1 MIMEI
6 IFKVPLEQTYFI
18 KAKIILNFEI
28 RLNLHKNYTVFS
40 SSKLTLDEVSY
51 TVPYKTVE

>member
-28 RLNLHKNYTVFS
+28 RLNLHKNYTVLS